1 VIAAIVL
8 AAGRARRFGS
18 DKRQATGP
26 WQGALLHHVLSLYR
40 PLFSAVTL
48 VIGPDDAFGADAARR
63 FQALAVVNP
72 EPDRGIGRSLALAID
87 GLGRCDGAVIA
98 LGDMPFVPAA
108 VIARVRDGLRD
119 HGRLIAPLCDG
130 QLGFPRGIPAG
141 QFAALAGL
149 DGDRG
154 AGGRLDWSAAL
165 TFPVTDAGV
174 LRDIDRP
181 QDVGPTGASP

>member
-1 VIAAIVL
+1 VIRSIVL
-8 AAGRARRFGS
+8 AAGRSSRFGS
-18 DKRQATGP
+18 DKRQANGP
-26 WQGALLHHVLSLYR
+26 WGGALLHHVLSLYR
-40 PLFSAVTL
+40 PFFTSLTL

-63 FQALAVVNP
+63 FQALPVVNP
-72 EPDRGIGRSLALAID
+72 EPERGIGRSLALAIAA
-87 GLGRCDGAVIA
+87 LGPCDGAVIG

-108 VIARVRDGLRD
+108 LIGQVRDGLRD
-119 HGRLIAPLCDG
+119 HGRLIAPWCDG

-141 QFAALAGL
+141 EFAALVGL

-165 TFPVTDAGV
+165 TLAVADSGV

-181 QDVGPTGASP
+181 QDVGPTGANP